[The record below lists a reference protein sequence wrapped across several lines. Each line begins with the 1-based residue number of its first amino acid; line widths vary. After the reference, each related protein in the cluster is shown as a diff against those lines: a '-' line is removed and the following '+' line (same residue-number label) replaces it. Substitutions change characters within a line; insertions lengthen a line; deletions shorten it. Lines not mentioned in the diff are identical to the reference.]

1 MHRADSAGKP
11 IIDAAASPLLANL
24 NPEQLAAV
32 TLPPQPALILAG
44 AGSGKTRVLTT
55 RIAWLLATGQVSPGG
70 VLAVTFT
77 NKAAKEMLTRLA
89 AMLPIN
95 VRGMWIGTFHGL
107 CNRLLRAHWKL
118 AALPQSF
125 QILDSAD
132 QVSAVKRVIKA
143 MNLDEERYVP
153 RQVAWFIAGNKE
165 EGLRPRDVQAHDPP
179 TRKMIEIYQ
188 AYEDQCQ
195 REGVVDFAEL
205 MLRAFELLRD
215 NDPLREHYQRR
226 FAHVLVDEFQDT
238 NSLQY
243 RWLKLFAPPP
253 GAASTLAGQPA
264 QGVFAVGDDD
274 QSIYAFRGAQ
284 VGNMAL
290 FEREYGVRQ
299 VIKLE
304 RNYRSFGHILDAA
317 NALIAHNERRLG
329 KNLRTEAGAGEPVRV
344 VEATSDY
351 AEAQWLLE
359 ELQQLHR
366 GGTPRSEL
374 ALLYRSNAQSRV
386 LESALFNA
394 GVPYRVYGGLRFFER
409 AEVKHALAY
418 LRLIENPNDDTSYLR
433 VVNFPTRGI
442 GARTIEQLQDE
453 ARVSGRSLY
462 QSAGALAGKG
472 GINVRAFNALL
483 DAMREATRG
492 ATLREIIEHVL
503 QATGLVDFYRTE
515 KEGADRIEN
524 LEELVNAAE
533 SFVTQE
539 GFGKDAVA
547 LPVDETAGA
556 IAAGAPAAVAAV
568 AVTPDAETGEIV
580 SPLAAFL
587 THAALEAGDNQAQA
601 GEDAVQLM
609 TVHSAKGL
617 EFDCVFITGL
627 EEGLFPHENSM
638 SDVGGLEEERRLMYV
653 AITRARK
660 RLYLTYSQTRML
672 HGQTR
677 YHVKSRFLDEL
688 PDAALKWLTP
698 RNQGFG
704 SGYARQYQEAWARG
718 SGLGSVVGVGRV
730 EAVVP
735 ASIEARRSVAA
746 SPSGPSLRIG
756 QSVFHNKFGEGVILT
771 LEGHGTDARAQV
783 NFGRHGAKWLALAVA
798 RLTPIA

>member
-299 VIKLE
+299 VI
-304 RNYRSFGHILDAA
+304 
-317 NALIAHNERRLG
+317 
-329 KNLRTEAGAGEPVRV
+329 
-344 VEATSDY
+344 
-351 AEAQWLLE
+351 
-359 ELQQLHR
+359 
-366 GGTPRSEL
+366 
-374 ALLYRSNAQSRV
+374 
-386 LESALFNA
+386 
-394 GVPYRVYGGLRFFER
+394 
-409 AEVKHALAY
+409 
-418 LRLIENPNDDTSYLR
+418 
-433 VVNFPTRGI
+433 
-442 GARTIEQLQDE
+442 
-453 ARVSGRSLY
+453 
-462 QSAGALAGKG
+462 
-472 GINVRAFNALL
+472 
-483 DAMREATRG
+483 
-492 ATLREIIEHVL
+492 
-503 QATGLVDFYRTE
+503 
-515 KEGADRIEN
+515 
-524 LEELVNAAE
+524 
-533 SFVTQE
+533 
-539 GFGKDAVA
+539 
-547 LPVDETAGA
+547 
-556 IAAGAPAAVAAV
+556 
-568 AVTPDAETGEIV
+568 
-580 SPLAAFL
+580 
-587 THAALEAGDNQAQA
+587 
-601 GEDAVQLM
+601 
-609 TVHSAKGL
+609 
-617 EFDCVFITGL
+617 
-627 EEGLFPHENSM
+627 
-638 SDVGGLEEERRLMYV
+638 
-653 AITRARK
+653 
-660 RLYLTYSQTRML
+660 
-672 HGQTR
+672 
-677 YHVKSRFLDEL
+677 
-688 PDAALKWLTP
+688 
-698 RNQGFG
+698 
-704 SGYARQYQEAWARG
+704 
-718 SGLGSVVGVGRV
+718 
-730 EAVVP
+730 
-735 ASIEARRSVAA
+735 
-746 SPSGPSLRIG
+746 
-756 QSVFHNKFGEGVILT
+756 
-771 LEGHGTDARAQV
+771 
-783 NFGRHGAKWLALAVA
+783 
-798 RLTPIA
+798 